1 MFKYCLYEIEE
12 QEISFRLSKD
22 PQVPNWFFGDASRI
36 EQILLNVLNNAVK
49 FTRSGEVLLD
59 IRLLAKENDKYHLS
73 FTVKDTGVGMT
84 EEQINKL
91 FKPFEQ
97 RRQQY

>member
-1 MFKYCLYEIEE
+1 M
-12 QEISFRLSKD
+12 
-22 PQVPNWFFGDASRI
+22 
-36 EQILLNVLNNAVK
+36 LNNAVK

-97 RRQQY
+97 GDSSISRRFGGSSRLVYRQEPGGNDGRRNKGIQHTG